1 MSLLRFSFVIKRLFL
16 LFVFCFVLSIPHALN
31 PNLSFAA
38 GEFLTDFDVTYRAN
52 DTGITEVQNKI
63 TLTNVFSNLYA
74 TSYSIILDSINPQN
88 IKAFDANG
96 PLTINKTVTDK
107 TTSIEVRFDDTV
119 VGKDK
124 SRTFWISFEE
134 SSFAIRTGEVWEVSI
149 PRLSEKAE
157 FTSYYINLEVP
168 ESFGQ
173 EAYISPQ
180 PKTKSVENGFYR
192 FKFNK
197 DDVSKTGITAG
208 FGQFQ
213 VFNFTLNY
221 HLENPLSRESQTEIT
236 LPPDTAF
243 QKVHYANLNPRPQSM
258 EIDSDG
264 NWIAKYS
271 LKARERVDVVANG
284 YVQIFASLRPFPKPT
299 QESLNE
305 SLTEQEFWETSTP
318 EIASLAK
325 ELKTPKEIYNFV
337 STKLNYD
344 YSRVKPNVERLGAI
358 KTLQSPESAI
368 CMEFTDLFI
377 AIARSAGIPAREV
390 NGFAYTENPEI
401 QPLSLVNDVLHAWPE
416 YYDKNLGAWIPVDP
430 TWGSTTGGVDYF
442 SKLDLRHFAFVMH
455 GKSSTK
461 PYPAG
466 SYKLGTNPQKDVFV
480 SFGSLPVERYSKL
493 SIDAYLEGWIP
504 LVSNKLDVVITNP
517 GPSAMYNIKPRVFFD
532 EQEVN
537 TNGAVDILLP
547 FQSYKTYVDI
557 PFSFLATKTPDK
569 VKVVVA
575 TEEVLVST
583 NKTQVVLYNLLFIFV
598 VAILLILTVMIR
610 LKKFSFV
617 KIPNIWKKIPQIF
630 QSRLQ
635 KKTS

>member
-1 MSLLRFSFVIKRLFL
+1 MGLFKKVFAVF
-16 LFVFCFVLSIPHALN
+16 LFVVTSCLLSVQ
-31 PNLSFAA
+31 SVKSA
-38 GEFLTDFDVTYRAN
+38 GEFATDFDVTYRVK
-52 DTGITEVQNKI
+52 DTGITEVTNKI

-74 TSYSIILDSINPQN
+74 TSYSIILDSITPQN
-88 IKAFDANG
+88 IKAYDANG
-96 PLTINKTVTDK
+96 PLNVNKIVNDK
-107 TTSIEVRFDDTV
+107 TTTIEIKFNDTV

-149 PRLSEKAE
+149 PRLSENAE
-157 FTSYYINLEVP
+157 FASYYISLEVP

-173 EAYISPQ
+173 EAYISPT
-180 PKTKSVENGFYR
+180 PRDSTTSDGYLK

-197 DDVSKTGITAG
+197 DDVEKTGITAG

-243 QKVHYANLNPRPQSM
+243 QKMHYTNLSPRPSSM

-264 NWIAKYS
+264 NWIAKYN
-271 LKARERVDVVANG
+271 LKSRERVDVTANG
-284 YVQIFASLRPFPKPT
+284 FVQIFASLRPFPKPS
-299 QESLNE
+299 QESLSEN
-305 SLTEQEFWETSTP
+305 LTEQTYWETTNTD
-318 EIASLAK
+318 ILNKAK

-337 STKLNYD
+337 SSQLKYD
-344 YSRVKPNVERLGAI
+344 YNRVKPNVERLGAA
-358 KTLQSPESAI
+358 KALLSPESAI

-377 AIARSAGIPAREV
+377 AISRAAGIPAREV

-416 YYDKNLGAWIPVDP
+416 YYDKELGAWIPVDP

-466 SYKLGTNPQKDVFV
+466 SYKLGSNPQKDVFV
-480 SFGSLPVERYSKL
+480 SFGSLPAERNSKIK
-493 SIDAYLEGWIP
+493 IDAYLEGWIP

-517 GPSAMYNIKPRVFFD
+517 GPSALYNMQPRVFFD
-532 EQEVN
+532 NKEVA
-537 TNGAVDILLP
+537 TNGSVDVLLP
-547 FQSYKTYVDI
+547 FQTYKTYVDI

-569 VKVVVA
+569 VKVLVG
-575 TEEVLVST
+575 TEEVSVST
-583 NKTQVVLYNLLFIFV
+583 NKTQVVIYNLLFIFLV
-598 VAILLILTVMIR
+598 VILLILTIMFR
-610 LKKFSFV
+610 LKKFSFA
-617 KIPNIWKKIPQIF
+617 KILSIWK
-630 QSRLQ
+630 LQ

>member
-1 MSLLRFSFVIKRLFL
+1 MSLFKKVFAVF
-16 LFVFCFVLSIPHALN
+16 LFVVTSCLLSVQ
-31 PNLSFAA
+31 SVKSA
-38 GEFLTDFDVTYRAN
+38 GEFTTDFDVTYRVK
-52 DTGITEVQNKI
+52 DTGITEVTNKI

-74 TSYSIILDSINPQN
+74 TSYSVILDSITPQN

-96 PLTINKTVTDK
+96 PLAVNKNVTDK
-107 TTSIEVRFDDTV
+107 TTTIEILFNDPV

-149 PRLSEKAE
+149 PRLSENAE
-157 FTSYYINLEVP
+157 FASYYISLEVP
-168 ESFGQ
+168 ETFGQ
-173 EAYISPQ
+173 EAYISPD
-180 PKTKSVENGFYR
+180 PRESTTADGYLK

-197 DDVSKTGITAG
+197 DDVRKTGITAG

-243 QKVHYANLNPRPQSM
+243 QKMHYTNLSPRPFSM

-264 NWIAKYS
+264 NWIAKYN
-271 LKARERVDVVANG
+271 LKSRERVDVQASG
-284 YVQIFASLRPFPKPT
+284 FVQIFASLRPFPKPS

-305 SLTEQEFWETSTP
+305 NLTEQTYWEVTNTD
-318 EIASLAK
+318 IVNKAK
-325 ELKTPKEIYNFV
+325 ELKTPKEIYNYV
-337 STKLNYD
+337 STILKYD
-344 YSRVKPNVERLGAI
+344 YNRVRPNVERLGAA
-358 KTLQSPESAI
+358 KALLSPESAI

-377 AIARSAGIPAREV
+377 ALSRAAGIPAREV

-416 YYDKNLGAWIPVDP
+416 YYDKEKGAWIPVDP

-466 SYKLGTNPQKDVFV
+466 SYKLGSNPQKDVFV
-480 SFGSLPVERYSKL
+480 SFGSLPAERNSKIK
-493 SIDAYLEGWIP
+493 IDAYLEGWIP

-517 GPSAMYNIKPRVFFD
+517 GPSALYNIQPRVFFD
-532 EQEVN
+532 NKEVATI
-537 TNGAVDILLP
+537 TNVDVLLP
-547 FQSYKTYVDI
+547 FQTHKTYVDI

-569 VKVVVA
+569 VKVLVGI
-575 TEEVLVST
+575 EEVTVST
-583 NKTQVVLYNLLFIFV
+583 NKTQVVIYNLLFIFLV
-598 VAILLILTVMIR
+598 VILLVLTIMIR
-610 LKKFSFV
+610 LKKFSFA
-617 KIPNIWKKIPQIF
+617 KIPNLWKLI
-630 QSRLQ
+630 
-635 KKTS
+635 KKPSQ